1 MGFFDKLRNE
11 FVDIIDWT
19 DNTGDTLVWK
29 FPRYQDE
36 IKMGAKLTVRESQQ
50 AVFMNEG
57 KIADVYQPGMYSVE
71 TQNMPILAT
80 LKGWKY
86 GFDSPFKAD
95 VFFVSTRQFVDQR
108 WGTKNAITIA
118 DERFGMIELRAFG
131 TFAFRIEDGGKFIKE
146 IAGTNGEFTTE
157 DINGQL
163 RSLIVNKFTNAIG
176 SGNIPIDKVAASV
189 EDLSN
194 LCQEKLNQ
202 DFEGYGLK
210 ITKFLVENVSMPDDI
225 KKEIFE
231 YSRLDKIDMQKLAQ
245 MKAAQSIETAAANP
259 GVGGM
264 GVGLGVGVGMGNIMA
279 NTMGTAITNNQQ
291 NQPNTIG
298 TPPPIPQAAQY
309 FVAENGQ
316 QTGPFDAAR
325 LAQMVQ
331 SGTLT
336 RDTLVWKTGMAG
348 WAAASSVE
356 DVASLFSNVPP
367 PLPQ

>member
-1 MGFFDKLRNE
+1 MGLFDKLRNE

-57 KIADVYQPGMYSVE
+57 KIADVYQPGMYSLE

-86 GFDSPFKAD
+86 GFNSPFKVD

-108 WGTKNAITIA
+108 WGTKNAITIN

-131 TFAFRIEDGGKFIKE
+131 TFAFRVEDGGKFIKE
-146 IAGTNGEFTTE
+146 IAGTNADFTTE

-163 RSLIVNKFTNAIG
+163 RSLIVTKFTNSIG
-176 SGNIPIDKVAASV
+176 NGNIPIDKIAANV

-194 LCQEKLNQ
+194 ICQEKLNE
-202 DFEGYGLK
+202 DFQNYGLK
-210 ITKFLVENVSMPDDI
+210 ITKFLIENVSMPDDI

-264 GVGLGVGVGMGNIMA
+264 GVGMGVGVGMGNIMS
-279 NTMGTAITNNQQ
+279 NTMSAAMANNQS
-291 NQPNTIG
+291 QPNTA
-298 TPPPIPQAAQY
+298 PPPIPQAAQY
-309 FVAENGQ
+309 FVADNGQ
-316 QTGPFDAAR
+316 QTGPFDAST
-325 LAQMVQ
+325 LAQLVQ
-331 SGTLT
+331 SGKLKS
-336 RDTLVWKTGMAG
+336 DTLIWKTGMTG
-348 WAAASSVE
+348 WAAASSVT
-356 DVASLFSNVPP
+356 DVAPLFNNVPP

>member
-1 MGFFDKLRNE
+1 MGLFDKLRNE

-29 FPRYQDE
+29 FPRYQNE

-57 KIADVYQPGMYSVE
+57 KIADVFQPGMYTLE

-80 LKGWKY
+80 LKGWRY

-95 VFFVSTRQFVDQR
+95 IFFVSTKQFVDQR
-108 WGTKNAITIA
+108 WGTKNAITLA

-131 TFAFRIEDGGKFIKE
+131 TFAFRMEDGGKFIKE
-146 IAGTNGEFTTE
+146 IAGTNGDFTTD

-163 RSLIVNKFTNAIG
+163 RSLIVTKFTNAIG
-176 SGNIPIDKVAASV
+176 SGNIPIEKVAANV

-202 DFEGYGLK
+202 DFESYGLK
-210 ITKFLVENVSMPDDI
+210 ITKFLIENVSMPDDI
-225 KKEIFE
+225 KKEIFA

-264 GVGLGVGVGMGNIMA
+264 GVGMGVGVGMGNIMA
-279 NTMGTAITNNQQ
+279 NTMGAAANP
-291 NQPNTIG
+291 QPNTV
-298 TPPPIPQAAQY
+298 PPPIPHTVQF
-309 FVAENGQ
+309 FVASNGQ
-316 QTGPFDAAR
+316 QTGPFDAAN
-325 LAQMVQ
+325 LAQMAQ
-331 SGTLT
+331 FGTLKK
-336 RDTLVWKTGMAG
+336 DSLVWKNGMVG
-348 WAAASSVE
+348 WAQADSVAE
-356 DVASLFSNVPP
+356 LTSLFNNVPP

>member
-1 MGFFDKLRNE
+1 MGLFDKLRNE
-11 FVDIIDWT
+11 LVDIIDWT

-29 FPRYQDE
+29 FPRYHDE

-57 KIADVYQPGMYSVE
+57 KIADVYQPGMYALE

-86 GFDSPFKAD
+86 GFNSPFKVD
-95 VFFVSTRQFVDQR
+95 VFFVSTKQFVDQR

-131 TFAFRIEDGGKFIKE
+131 TFAFRVEDAGKFIKE
-146 IAGTNGEFTTE
+146 IAGTNSEFTTD

-163 RSLIVNKFTNAIG
+163 RSLIVTKFTNAVG
-176 SGNIPIDKVAASV
+176 SGNIPIDKVAANV

-194 LCQEKLNQ
+194 ICQEKLNQ
-202 DFEGYGLK
+202 DFEAYGLK
-210 ITKFLVENVSMPDDI
+210 ITKFLIENVSMPDDI

-259 GVGGM
+259 GIGGM

-279 NTMGTAITNNQQ
+279 NTMGAAVGSNQQ
-291 NQPNTIG
+291 PNM

-309 FVAENGQ
+309 FVADNGQ
-316 QTGPFDAAR
+316 QTGPFDSNT
-325 LAQMVQ
+325 LTQLVQ
-331 SGTLT
+331 SGKLT
-336 RDTLVWKTGMAG
+336 RDTLIWKTGMAG
-348 WAAASSVE
+348 WTAAASVE
-356 DVASLFSNVPP
+356 EVAPLFNNVPP